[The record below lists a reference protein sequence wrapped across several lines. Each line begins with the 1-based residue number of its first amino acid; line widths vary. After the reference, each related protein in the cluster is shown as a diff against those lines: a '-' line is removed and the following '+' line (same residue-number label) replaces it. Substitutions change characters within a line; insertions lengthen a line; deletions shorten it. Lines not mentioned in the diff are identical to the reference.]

1 MKMSATKQELYNTID
16 LIPDS
21 VAKELL
27 NYADYLTSKYIEKT
41 MPEELIIK
49 DNEDL
54 KKKLS
59 ERTEKIERGDA
70 KMLTI
75 DEAFDE
81 IDSL

>member
-1 MKMSATKQELYNTID
+1 MTATKQELYNTID

-27 NYADYLTSKYIEKT
+27 NYADYLTSKYIENA
-41 MPEELIIK
+41 MPDRLIIK
-49 DNEDL
+49 GNEDL

-59 ERTEKIERGDA
+59 ERTQKIESGRA

-75 DEAFDE
+75 DEAFKE

>member
-1 MKMSATKQELYNTID
+1 MTATKKELYETID

-27 NYADYLTSKYIEKT
+27 NYADYLASKYIEKT

-54 KKKLS
+54 KKKLN
-59 ERTEKIERGDA
+59 ERIEKIESGKS

-75 DEAFDE
+75 DEAFEE
-81 IDSL
+81 IDSI

>member
-1 MKMSATKQELYNTID
+1 MNVTKQELYNTID

-41 MPEELIIK
+41 MPNRLLIK
-49 DNEDL
+49 DKEDL
-54 KKKLS
+54 KNKLS
-59 ERTEKIERGDA
+59 ERIKKIESGKS

-75 DEAFDE
+75 DEVFEE

>member
-1 MKMSATKQELYNTID
+1 MTEAKKELYDIID

-27 NYADYLTSKYIEKT
+27 NYADYLTLKYIEKT
-41 MPEELIIK
+41 MPEKLIIK

-54 KKKLS
+54 KRKLS
-59 ERTEKIERGDA
+59 ERIGKIESGKA
-70 KMLTI
+70 KLLTI

>member
-1 MKMSATKQELYNTID
+1 MTSTKQELYNTID

-21 VAKELL
+21 IAKELL
-27 NYADYLTSKYIEKT
+27 NYADYLTSKYIEET
-41 MPEELIIK
+41 MPDELIIK
-49 DNEDL
+49 DNADL

-59 ERTEKIERGDA
+59 KRMEKIESGKA

-75 DEAFDE
+75 DEAFEE

>member
-1 MKMSATKQELYNTID
+1 MTTTKKELYDTID

-27 NYADYLTSKYIEKT
+27 NYADYLTLKYIEKT
-41 MPEELIIK
+41 MPEELMIK
-49 DNEDL
+49 DKEDL
-54 KKKLS
+54 KRKLS
-59 ERTEKIERGDA
+59 ERIEKIESGEA

-75 DEAFDE
+75 DEAFEE

>member
-1 MKMSATKQELYNTID
+1 MTTTKKELYETID

-27 NYADYLTSKYIEKT
+27 NYADYLASKYIEKT

-49 DNEDL
+49 DSGDL
-54 KKKLS
+54 KKKLN
-59 ERTEKIERGDA
+59 ERMEKIESGKA

-75 DEAFDE
+75 DEVFEE
-81 IDSL
+81 IDNL

>member
-1 MKMSATKQELYNTID
+1 MTATKQELYNTID

-41 MPEELIIK
+41 MPDRLIIK

-54 KKKLS
+54 KEKLS
-59 ERTEKIERGDA
+59 KRVEKIESRKA
-70 KMLTI
+70 KMFSV
-75 DEAFDE
+75 DEALEE

>member
-1 MKMSATKQELYNTID
+1 MTATKKELYDTID

-27 NYADYLTSKYIEKT
+27 NYAEYLTSKYIEKT

-49 DNEDL
+49 DNQDL
-54 KKKLS
+54 KKKLN
-59 ERTEKIERGDA
+59 ERIKKIESGKA

-75 DEAFDE
+75 EEAFEE
-81 IDSL
+81 IDKL

>member
-1 MKMSATKQELYNTID
+1 MKID

-41 MPEELIIK
+41 MPNRLIIK
-49 DNEDL
+49 DNEDF

-59 ERTEKIERGDA
+59 ERTQKIESGKA
-70 KMLTI
+70 EMLTI
-75 DEAFDE
+75 DEAFEE

>member
-1 MKMSATKQELYNTID
+1 MTATKQELYNTID
-16 LIPDS
+16 LIPD
-21 VAKELL
+21 
-27 NYADYLTSKYIEKT
+27 IERI
-41 MPEELIIK
+41 MPDRLIIK

-59 ERTEKIERGDA
+59 ERIEKIESGKA

-75 DEAFDE
+75 DEAFEE

>member
-1 MKMSATKQELYNTID
+1 MTSTKQELYNTID

-27 NYADYLTSKYIEKT
+27 NYAGYLTSKYIEET
-41 MPEELIIK
+41 MPDELIIK
-49 DNEDL
+49 DNADL
-54 KKKLS
+54 KKKLGK
-59 ERTEKIERGDA
+59 RMEKIESGKA

-75 DEAFDE
+75 DEAFEE

>member
-1 MKMSATKQELYNTID
+1 MTSTKQELYNTID

-21 VAKELL
+21 IAKELL
-27 NYADYLTSKYIEKT
+27 NYAGYLTSKYIEET
-41 MPEELIIK
+41 MPDELIIK
-49 DNEDL
+49 DNADL

-59 ERTEKIERGDA
+59 KRMEKIESGKA

-75 DEAFDE
+75 DEAFEE

>member
-1 MKMSATKQELYNTID
+1 MTSTKQELYNTID

-27 NYADYLTSKYIEKT
+27 NYADYLTSKYIEET
-41 MPEELIIK
+41 MPDELIIK
-49 DNEDL
+49 DNADL
-54 KKKLS
+54 KKKVS
-59 ERTEKIERGDA
+59 KRMEKIESGKA

-75 DEAFDE
+75 DEAFEE

>member
-1 MKMSATKQELYNTID
+1 MCNILH
-16 LIPDS
+16 
-21 VAKELL
+21 
-27 NYADYLTSKYIEKT
+27 YADYLTSKYIEKT
-41 MPEELIIK
+41 MPEEIIIK

-59 ERTEKIERGDA
+59 ERIEKIESGKA

-75 DEAFDE
+75 DETFKE

>member
-1 MKMSATKQELYNTID
+1 MTSTKQELYNAID

-27 NYADYLTSKYIEKT
+27 NYADYLTSKYIEET
-41 MPEELIIK
+41 MPDELIIK
-49 DNEDL
+49 DKADL

-59 ERTEKIERGDA
+59 KRIEKIESGKA

-75 DEAFDE
+75 DEAFEE

>member
-1 MKMSATKQELYNTID
+1 MSATKQELYNTID
-16 LIPDS
+16 LIPES
-21 VAKELL
+21 VVKELL
-27 NYADYLTSKYIEKT
+27 HYADYLTSKYIEKT
-41 MPEELIIK
+41 MPEEIIIK

-59 ERTEKIERGDA
+59 ERIEKIESGKA

-75 DEAFDE
+75 DETFKE

>member
-1 MKMSATKQELYNTID
+1 MTSTKQELYNAID

-27 NYADYLTSKYIEKT
+27 NYADYLTSKYIEET
-41 MPEELIIK
+41 MPDELIIK
-49 DNEDL
+49 DNADL

-59 ERTEKIERGDA
+59 KRIEKIESGKA

-75 DEAFDE
+75 DEAFEE

>member
-1 MKMSATKQELYNTID
+1 MTVIKQELYNTID

-41 MPEELIIK
+41 MPDELIIK
-49 DNEDL
+49 DNADL

-59 ERTEKIERGDA
+59 ERIEKIESGKAR
-70 KMLTI
+70 MLTI
-75 DEAFDE
+75 DEAFEE

>member
-1 MKMSATKQELYNTID
+1 MTATKQELYNTID

-21 VAKELL
+21 IAKELL
-27 NYADYLTSKYIEKT
+27 SNADYLTSKYIEETTTDK
-41 MPEELIIK
+41 LIIK

-59 ERTEKIERGDA
+59 ERIEKIESGKA

-75 DEAFDE
+75 DETLN
-81 IDSL
+81 IILK

>member
-1 MKMSATKQELYNTID
+1 MTVTKKELYDTID

-27 NYADYLTSKYIEKT
+27 NYAEYLTSKYIEKT

-54 KKKLS
+54 KKKLN
-59 ERTEKIERGDA
+59 ERIKKIESGKA

-75 DEAFDE
+75 EEAFEE
-81 IDSL
+81 IDKL

>member
-1 MKMSATKQELYNTID
+1 MTATKQKLYNTIK

-41 MPEELIIK
+41 MPKELIIK
-49 DNEDL
+49 NREDL
-54 KKKLS
+54 KQKLGK
-59 ERTEKIERGDA
+59 RIAKIESGKA

-81 IDSL
+81 IDSV